1 MKRPCLV
8 LSILCCAVSLAF
20 AQTQES
26 PDAGTEKDIPG
37 LAALYRKYFD
47 IGTCIETT
55 QLAGAPAELA
65 VKHFSSITPENCMKP
80 ERIEPA
86 EGTFTFDA
94 ADATV
99 DFAVARGLKVR
110 GHTLVWHQQNPK
122 WLFKDEN
129 GGKVS
134 KKALIARLET
144 YIKTVVSRYRGKIY
158 AWDVVNEPTDSNGLR
173 RSEWLDIIG
182 PEYIELAFRFAHE
195 ADPKAKLFLN
205 EIDTIDG
212 KKGDT
217 IRTLVRSLRAKKAPI
232 DGLGLQFHIT
242 LFYPG
247 IPAVSD
253 ALRKYN
259 ALGVDLHITEL
270 DMSLNADTKVKRGNA
285 PPDLLV
291 RQAHRYREL
300 FELFKRT
307 KRITNVTFWGFQ
319 DSRSWLTYSPTI
331 KADWPLLFDAYL
343 KPKLAFWGLVDPA
356 RLPADVEI
364 KQAGNTFAGFAVKG
378 TPLVDGV
385 EDAVW
390 TKAPAMDIVI
400 FVQGKGATG
409 AGRALWD
416 GKNLYVF
423 VKVKDPLLSKK
434 SANDY
439 EQDSVEIFVDE
450 KNNKS
455 FDYKEDDAQYRVNF
469 TNDFSSRGNP
479 AKIVSAVA
487 VTSDGYA
494 VEAAIP
500 FRFALPKPGTKIGF
514 DLQIN
519 DDQGKG
525 RRESYSKWN
534 DPTNESYRNTS
545 GFGTLVLK

>member
-1 MKRPCLV
+1 VKRSFLAI
-8 LSILCCAVSLAF
+8 SIFVCVSSFSF
-20 AQTQES
+20 AQVKAPAVDGNGEN
-26 PDAGTEKDIPG
+26 IPG
-37 LAALYRKYFD
+37 LAAVYRSSFD
-47 IGTCIETT
+47 VGSCLETT
-55 QLAGAPAELA
+55 QLTGAPANL
-65 VKHFSSITPENCMKP
+65 VIKHFSSVTPENCLKP

-86 EGTFTFDA
+86 EGEFTFQS

-99 DFAVARGLKVR
+99 DFAVAHGLKVR
-110 GHTLVWHQQNPK
+110 GHTLVWHQQNPT

-129 GGKVS
+129 GGTVS
-134 KKALIARLET
+134 KTVLIDRLET

-158 AWDVVNEPTDSNGLR
+158 AWDVVNEPTDGAGLR
-173 RSEWLDIIG
+173 RSPWLDIIG

-195 ADPKAKLFLN
+195 ADPNAKLFIN
-205 EIDTIDG
+205 EIDTIDAT
-212 KKGDT
+212 KGDT
-217 IRTLVRSLRAKKAPI
+217 IRKLVRSLRAKKVPL

-242 LFYPG
+242 LSYPG
-247 IPAVSD
+247 ISAIAA
-253 ALRKYN
+253 ALRQYN

-270 DMSLNADTKVKRGNA
+270 DMSLNADPKVKRGNA
-285 PPDLLV
+285 PPDRLI

-300 FELFKRT
+300 FDLFKRFR
-307 KRITNVTFWGFQ
+307 RITNVTFWGFQ
-319 DSRSWLTYSPTI
+319 DSHSWLTYSPVV

-343 KPKLAFWGLVDPA
+343 KPKLAFWGLIDPA
-356 RLPADVEI
+356 RLPPDVEI
-364 KQAGNTFAGFAVKG
+364 KREGNSFTGSALRG
-378 TPLVDGV
+378 TPVIDGV

-390 TKAPAMDIVI
+390 KKAPEMKIVI
-400 FVQGKGATG
+400 FVQGQGATG
-409 AGRALWD
+409 TGKALWD
-416 GKNLYVF
+416 GKMLYVF

-439 EQDSVEIFVDE
+439 EQDSVEIFIDE
-450 KNNKS
+450 RDNKS
-455 FDYKEDDAQYRVNF
+455 PDYKEDDAQYRINF

-479 AKIVSAVA
+479 AKIVSAVSI
-487 VTSDGYA
+487 TSDGYA

-500 FRFALPKPGTKIGF
+500 FRFVRSKPGTKIGF

-525 RRESYSKWN
+525 RRASLSKWN